1 MYKNLALP
9 LQKLVSMIA
18 TAIVAFA
25 LIVLLSH
32 YVAAMF
38 QPVRWPTRYYFIGML
53 LIAFF
58 CKQRTT
64 VMLFVFSLP
73 ILPDFHLQLE
83 AVLKPPVKYFVGHPG
98 LDVVAGLCLGLWA
111 KRIWLA
117 KKIEPVFEPVN
128 WVLGLLV
135 ITLAVSTSIAVVRNL
150 QGTSLLD
157 MNPITLLK
165 QLVEF
170 KLMNYPNNYL
180 PIADLLTYSLA
191 IITVCVLV
199 PVLKTFDA
207 REREEI
213 IFRPLI
219 FSVILS
225 ALWGILQAFTGVGLS
240 HTTLDYLRS
249 DFGYGA
255 QGFQPDLHAFAAVM
269 LMGTVGIFGFLR
281 KAKHQDLWLGY
292 GSLVFCWIA
301 LILSKSKASFV
312 LAVLSSGIFILVLLV
327 SKGAQLQKKLA
338 FGATALGALFFL
350 LLFAKDLGW
359 AKTLV
364 GLIFTPESWSFDYLN
379 KVLVYRPELFRAA
392 LLMFSDAPIFGVG
405 QGNFFRLS
413 SNIDLSH
420 SAYMVQKG
428 GENAHNYFLQTLAE
442 TGLVGASV
450 FVLAL
455 SWPFFQVDRLSILIA
470 PSVAIFSVFLGNV
483 FSHSLLVR
491 PNLILLAVFLA
502 LLYAS
507 VDGGKS
513 KNIDREIS

>member
-1 MYKNLALP
+1 VFSNTVPITKKAIAVLAATLIALALA
-9 LQKLVSMIA
+9 LLLV
-18 TAIVAFA
+18 
-25 LIVLLSH
+25 H
-32 YVAAMF
+32 YVTAML
-38 QPVRWPTRYYFIGML
+38 QPVRWPTRYYFIGMFF
-53 LIAFF
+53 IAL
-58 CKQRTT
+58 CLKQRTSI
-64 VMLFVFSLP
+64 MLFVFSLP
-73 ILPDFHLQLE
+73 LAPDFHLQLE
-83 AVLKPPVKYFVGHPG
+83 AVLKPSVTYFVSHPA
-98 LDVVAGLCLGLWA
+98 LDLVAGLCLGLWV
-111 KRIWLA
+111 KQIWLN
-117 KKIEPVFEPVN
+117 KKVGAVFPAAP
-128 WVLGLLV
+128 WPLGLLV
-135 ITLAVSTSIAVVRNL
+135 ITLAASVSVAIIRNL
-150 QGTSLLD
+150 EVTQTSEISVFTAFEQLVRFKLINAPNDYLPVVDLL
-157 MNPITLLK
+157 NYCFAILTITLL
-165 QLVEF
+165 
-170 KLMNYPNNYL
+170 
-180 PIADLLTYSLA
+180 
-191 IITVCVLV
+191 V
-199 PVLKTFDA
+199 PFLKSFDT

-213 IFRPLI
+213 IFKPLI
-219 FSVILS
+219 LSLIAS
-225 ALWGILQAFTGVGLS
+225 ALWGIFQSLSGIGLS
-240 HTTLDYLRS
+240 EITLDYLRS

-269 LMGTVGIFGFLR
+269 LIGTVGILGFLR
-281 KAKHQDLWLGY
+281 KANKQDALLGY
-292 GSLVFCWIA
+292 VCLAVCWAA
-301 LILSKSKASFV
+301 LILSKSKTSFV
-312 LAVLSSGIFILVLLV
+312 LAVLSNGAFMIVLLKSNGV
-327 SKGAQLQKKLA
+327 QLQKTLYFVVA
-338 FGATALGALFFL
+338 ALGGLFFL

-450 FVLAL
+450 FVVAL
-455 SWPFFQVDRLSILIA
+455 SWPFFQVDRLSILIV

-513 KNIDREIS
+513 KNVDREIS